1 MKFRVERIPFLNEIS
16 KVSRAVSG
24 KTPLPSLSGIKIEA
38 KDNTLFFTGS
48 DSDISMYSYLKSE
61 NNNFVLEIEEEG
73 AIVLGSRYICDI
85 VRKLESDQVSVE
97 IIDGQLTRISDDYS
111 DFKINGLKASDYPTI
126 DFTKPEK
133 SILINGYTL
142 QGCINQTIFATSDK
156 ETRPVLTGINVKAS
170 KGSMEFVGTDS
181 YRLAKKIISINEETT
196 FGVTIPAKTLVEIS
210 KTIENDDILDLAVND
225 KKIQCW
231 IGNTII
237 QSRLIEGAYPET
249 SRLIPQSF
257 DYELTADAHDL
268 LNAIDRAS
276 LMKEDGKNIVK
287 LSMSENKVELSSKS
301 QQVGS
306 VKEILNEAA
315 FQGNNLEISFSGK
328 YAYDAIRAIDSDL
341 VKIKFSG
348 EMKPFIITGNNDDS
362 CIQLI
367 LPVRTYA

>member
-1 MKFRVERIPFLNEIS
+1 MNFKVERIPFLNELL
-16 KVSRAVSG
+16 KVSRAVSS
-24 KTPLPSLSGIKIEA
+24 KTPLPSLSGIKIQA
-38 KDNTLFFTGS
+38 KDNALFFTGS
-48 DSDISMYSYLKSE
+48 DSDISMYSYLKNE
-61 NNNFVLEIEEEG
+61 NNEFVLDIKEEG
-73 AIVLGSRYICDI
+73 SIVLGARYICDI

-126 DFTKPEK
+126 DFTKPDK
-133 SILINGYTL
+133 SILLNGFTL
-142 QGCINQTIFATSDK
+142 QRSINQTIFATSDK
-156 ETRPVLTGINVKAS
+156 ETRPVLTGINVKAH
-170 KGSMEFVGTDS
+170 KNNLEFVGTDS
-181 YRLAKKIISINEETT
+181 YRLAKKKISINEDID
-196 FGVTIPAKTLVEIS
+196 FSVTIPAKTLLEVS
-210 KTIENDDILDLAVND
+210 RTIESDDILDVAVND
-225 KKIQCW
+225 KKIQFW

-276 LMKEDGKNIVK
+276 LMKEDGKNIIK
-287 LSMSENKVELSSKS
+287 LSMSENKIELSSKS

-306 VKEILNEAA
+306 VKELLNEAA
-315 FQGNNLEISFSGK
+315 FQGNPLEISFSGK
-328 YAYDAIRAIDSDL
+328 YAYDAIRVLECEL

-348 EMKPFIITGNNDDS
+348 EMKPFIITANEDES
-362 CIQLI
+362 CVQLI

>member
-1 MKFRVERIPFLNEIS
+1 MNFKVERIPFLNELS
-16 KVSRAVSG
+16 KVSRAVSS

-48 DSDISMYSYLKSE
+48 DSDISMYSYLKND
-61 NNNFVLEIEEEG
+61 NNEFTLEIQEEG
-73 AIVLGSRYICDI
+73 AIVVDARYICDI
-85 VRKLESDQVSVE
+85 IRKLQSDQVCIE

-126 DFTKPEK
+126 DFTKPDK
-133 SILINGYTL
+133 SILLNGFTL
-142 QGCINQTIFATSDK
+142 QRCINQTIFATSDK
-156 ETRPVLTGINVKAS
+156 ETRPVLTGINVKS
-170 KGSMEFVGTDS
+170 NKNQLEFVGTDS
-181 YRLAKKIISINEETT
+181 YRLAKKKITINEDTN
-196 FGVTIPAKTLVEIS
+196 FSVTIPAKTLMEVS
-210 KTIENDDILDLAVND
+210 KTIMNDEVLDFAVND
-225 KKIQCW
+225 KKVQFW

-257 DYELTADAHDL
+257 DYELTSDAHDL

-287 LSMSENKVELSSKS
+287 LTMDESKVELSSKS

-315 FQGNNLEISFSGK
+315 FQGNKLEISFSGK
-328 YAYDAIRAIDSDL
+328 YAYDAIRALECDL

-348 EMKPFIITGNNDDS
+348 EMKPFIITGMNDDS
-362 CIQLI
+362 CVQLI